1 MLAIHVFA
9 LHDLMLPS
17 YDTADDTCVYVS
29 LAVGSTIKVTA
40 EKLVHSKSVPKV
52 LFDEV
57 KHIPV
62 VVS

>member
-17 YDTADDTCVYVS
+17 YDTADDICVYVS

-40 EKLVHSKSVPKV
+40 EKLVHSRTIPKV
-52 LFDEV
+52 MLDEV